1 MKKDLGHY
9 RKSYDK
15 GSLLESDVPDSP
27 LVLFERWFIEIDR
40 FFPEIET
47 NAMTLS
53 SLDANG
59 FPKARVVLLKQ
70 YKTEGFIFFTNYQSE
85 KGKSL
90 IEHPKACLSFHWEGA
105 ERQVIIK
112 GIAEKI
118 SEQESDA
125 YFNSRPRGSQL
136 GAHASNQSSVIE
148 NRSVLENN
156 LKKFENKFKDLSIPR
171 PKFWGGFI
179 VKPIEIEFWQGRANR
194 LHDRIRYQQQ
204 ENLSWKI
211 QRLSP

>member
-1 MKKDLGHY
+1 MEKDLGHY

-27 LVLFERWFIEIDR
+27 LVLFERWFVEIDR

-70 YKTEGFIFFTNYQSE
+70 YKAEGFIFFTNYQSE

-112 GIAEKI
+112 GIADKI
-118 SEQESDA
+118 SEQQSDA
-125 YFNSRPRGSQL
+125 YFDSRPRGSQL
-136 GAHASNQSSVIE
+136 GAHASNQSSVIA

-156 LKKFENKFKDLSIPR
+156 LKNLENKFKDLSIPR

-179 VKPIEIEFWQGRANR
+179 VKPIEIEFW
-194 LHDRIRYQQQ
+194 
-204 ENLSWKI
+204 
-211 QRLSP
+211 